1 MKKFK
6 HTNADL
12 EMARIRTERE
22 KNSHDKKNVI
32 TATDGG
38 DAVVDADAQDSDADS
53 DTAR

>member
-32 TATDGG
+32 TTIDSG
-38 DAVVDADAQDSDADS
+38 DAIVDPNSQDSDADS
-53 DTAR
+53 STAS